1 MPTNVLTTGTGAANS
16 NDVVV
21 AAGST
26 LSVGLKDAAGTA
38 VPKGAIVNILLKDDT
53 GQYFKVGSLNYGQP
67 AVQIGPG
74 TYRFTRLANGVA
86 VGVFSG

>member
-1 MPTNVLTTGTGAANS
+1 MPTQVLAVGTGAANS
-16 NDVVV
+16 SDVIV
-21 AAGST
+21 AAGAT
-26 LSVGLKDAAGTA
+26 LGVALKDAAGSLVSKT
-38 VPKGAIVNILLKDDT
+38 AIVDILYKDDA

-74 TYRFTRLANGVA
+74 TYRFTRKANGVS

>member
-1 MPTNVLTTGTGAANS
+1 MPTQILATGSGAANS
-16 NDVVV
+16 ADTTV
-21 AAGST
+21 AAGAT
-26 LSVGLKDAAGTA
+26 LSVALKDAAGTV
-38 VPKGAIVNILLKDDT
+38 VPKGAIVNILLKDDA

-74 TYRFTRLANGVA
+74 TYRFTRLANGVS